1 MKTFFWDENSC
12 LWWKCLIELKIY
24 HFDENSS
31 LGQRF
36 FTLMKDL
43 SVMKIH
49 KCDKKNYHSD
59 KKEEVIWWKFHCD
72 ENFDLWL
79 K

>member
-1 MKTFFWDENSC
+1 M
-12 LWWKCLIELKIY
+12 KIY

-43 SVMKIH
+43 SGMKIH

-59 KKEEVIWWKFHCD
+59 KKEEVIWWKFHWLIGNIYHYD
-72 ENFDLWL
+72 ENFDLWW

>member
-1 MKTFFWDENSC
+1 M
-12 LWWKCLIELKIY
+12 KIY

-49 KCDKKNYHSD
+49 KCDKKKTITAI
-59 KKEEVIWWKFHCD
+59 KKIKLFD
-72 ENFDLWL
+72 ENFTD
-79 K
+79 